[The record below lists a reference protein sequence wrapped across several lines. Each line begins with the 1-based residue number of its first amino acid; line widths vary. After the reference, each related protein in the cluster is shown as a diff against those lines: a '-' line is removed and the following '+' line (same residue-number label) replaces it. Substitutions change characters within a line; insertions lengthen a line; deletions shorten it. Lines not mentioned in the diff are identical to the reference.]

1 MSVPQQPKG
10 RGRPRRQVPEIRSL
24 LDDSSSPTIR
34 EATLTTDNV
43 LMLSASAN
51 KRGRGRGTHLR
62 QQFKA
67 PDPLWKVSELTS
79 EQFHSKARPSQPDE
93 PNNISDE
100 IKVLVNYFPIRDFPR
115 SGLVYQY
122 DIQINNKKGSEHTLY
137 RQRALYQ
144 CWLSQ
149 YCHRYG
155 QIDKF
160 KIVFDNRKII
170 FTLDQQLPNIDE
182 TGITEKIRALNK
194 VNRLEEYEVCIKRV
208 GDPIDFS
215 LLNSLKTFH
224 QMENNSN
231 INYNDVKKI
240 KQIFSIVLH
249 ENCSSLATYIYN
261 RSFFTQLPLKNE
273 HGYWDLGF
281 GKASWRGFY
290 SCLVLANGTH
300 QLLMNLDV
308 SHAVFQKEQS
318 FLDFLCDVMVHSPLG
333 KRHYPQWQKVNKAKL
348 EDVLNFLNQNISLSD
363 YSGEIEF
370 LLQNCQ
376 HLNVRSHVAD
386 KTIAYKIVGLAE
398 AASNQTFLWRRPHE
412 KERLITVENYYKE
425 HYGIPLN
432 YPTLPTLKMQ
442 NESCVPM
449 EFVDVKPVKV
459 KKITD
464 EQRAL
469 LCLKS
474 SMNPPQYVQTIK
486 AIRQNPEQQCF
497 DQDPFIR
504 AWNLNVD
511 VKMLEIKARILP
523 APEIVYNKNF
533 RVCGGQQRSPGV
545 WTNTK
550 TEFLRPTNFPPV
562 WAFINLSSSM
572 SENSCRKFFE
582 ELSKVACDRGIDCTS
597 PVIYE
602 EFYPQSNFDSFTQ
615 IIAELKDMMEKNN
628 ECKFFI
634 VILPVD
640 NNIRNRIYGDLKK
653 LCELQYGFGIVTQM
667 IKLKE
672 TERADKWSYSR
683 LNSILLKINT
693 KLDGTNSILSVPD
706 VIGQFFSCGHQ
717 YMYVGVDLS
726 HGAPG
731 SGRKCSTVAVVAS
744 ADDIPNRYFKEIYVQ
759 ERSAEARG
767 ESRECVV
774 DMKKIMKSLIRQ
786 YKEQRGYPPKAIV
799 IYRDGIADSEFDSV
813 FEYELMATREACV
826 ELASI
831 YRPYLTY
838 IIVNKRHHTRFSP
851 GDLNGNVKAG
861 TVVDSHEV
869 INPTTYNFFLNS
881 HHSDKGTSR
890 PTHYHVLYD
899 DNKLKSEQ
907 VQMLTYALCYTT
919 ARCTR
924 SISMPAPVKYADLLA
939 FRANF
944 YIDMNDPFNTE
955 ASATEASSP
964 VNEAVNIYNKIK
976 SKRIELSSKL
986 ALDCPLFL

>member
-1 MSVPQQPKG
+1 MSVPHQSKG
-10 RGRPRRQVPEIRSL
+10 RGGPRQQVPEIRSL
-24 LDDSSSPTIR
+24 SNESSSSTIR
-34 EATLTTDNV
+34 EVTLTN
-43 LMLSASAN
+43 N
-51 KRGRGRGTHLR
+51 IGRGRGTHLR
-62 QQFKA
+62 QKLKP
-67 PDPLWKVSELTS
+67 PDPHWKVSELTTQ
-79 EQFHSKARPSQPDE
+79 QFNSKACPSPRDE
-93 PNNISDE
+93 QNNVGDE
-100 IKVLVNYFPIRDFPR
+100 IKVLVNYFPILDFPR

-149 YCHRYG
+149 YCCKYPEIY
-155 QIDKF
+155 QP

-182 TGITEKIRALNK
+182 TGITEIIPALNR
-194 VNRLEEYEVCIKRV
+194 VNCLEDYEICVKRV
-208 GDPIDFS
+208 GDPIDLS
-215 LLNSLKTFH
+215 LLNPLRTFH
-224 QMENNSN
+224 QMENDSN
-231 INYNDVKKI
+231 INFNYIQKI

-249 ENCSSLATYIYN
+249 ENCSSHATYIYN
-261 RSFFTQLPLKNE
+261 RSFFTQPTLENE
-273 HGYWDLGF
+273 HGYWDLGL

-318 FLDFLCDVMVHSPLG
+318 FLDFLCDVMLHSPLG
-333 KRHYPQWQKVNKAKL
+333 KRHYSRGRNVNKAKL
-348 EDVLNFLNQNISLSD
+348 EDVVRFLNQNISRNN
-363 YSGEIEF
+363 YSGEIDF
-370 LLQNCQ
+370 LRQNCQ
-376 HLNVRSHVAD
+376 HLHVRSHVAN
-386 KTIAYKIVGLAE
+386 KTIGYKIVGLAK
-398 AASNQTFLWRRPHE
+398 AALEQTFLWRRPGE

-425 HYGIPLN
+425 HYGIQLK

-474 SMNPPQYVQTIK
+474 SMDPRQYVQTIT

-511 VKMLEIKARILP
+511 VKMLEIKAHILP
-523 APEIVYNKNF
+523 APEIVYNPNF
-533 RVCGGQQRSPGV
+533 RVRGGQQRSPGV
-545 WTNTK
+545 WTNTN
-550 TEFLRPTNFPPV
+550 TEFFRPTKFPTV
-562 WAFINLSSSM
+562 WALINLSSSM
-572 SENSCRKFFE
+572 SEDSCKIFFK
-582 ELSKVACDRGIDCTS
+582 ELYEVASDRGIDCPP
-597 PVIYE
+597 PVIYQ
-602 EFYPQSNFDSFTQ
+602 EFRYQSNSDSATQ
-615 IIAELKDMMEKNN
+615 IIAELKDMMEQNDD
-628 ECKFFI
+628 CKFFI
-634 VILPVD
+634 VILPE
-640 NNIRNRIYGDLKK
+640 NKNIGDRMYGDLKK
-653 LCELQYGFGIVTQM
+653 LCELHYGFGIATQM

-672 TERADKWSYSR
+672 KESANKWSYSR

-693 KLDGTNSILSVPD
+693 KLDGTNSTLSVPD
-706 VIGQFFSCGHQ
+706 VIGQFFSRGHQ

-774 DMKKIMKSLIRQ
+774 DMKQIMKSLISQ
-786 YKEQRGYPPKAIV
+786 YKEHRGYPPKAIV

-826 ELASI
+826 ELSSI
-831 YRPYLTY
+831 YQPYLTY
-838 IIVNKRHHTRFSP
+838 IVVNKRHHTRFFP
-851 GDLNGNVKAG
+851 VDLKGNVTAG
-861 TVVDSHEV
+861 TVVDSREV

-907 VQMLTYALCYTT
+907 VQMLTYALCYTS

-924 SISMPAPVKYADLLA
+924 SISIPAPVKYADLLA
-939 FRANF
+939 FRVNF
-944 YIDMNDPFNTE
+944 YININDPFNTE
-955 ASATEASSP
+955 PSATEATIP
-964 VNEAVNIYNKIK
+964 VNQTVNIYNKIK

-986 ALDCPLFL
+986 ALDCPFFL